1 VAVLN
6 IHSRLKGRTMES
18 KNKDPEQ
25 EGAVSEPMLQVV
37 SFELG
42 KEVFAVDILRVQE
55 IIRMMEITE
64 VPNAPEF
71 VEGVISLRGKV
82 IPVVDLRKRFHI
94 PVKENNPQE
103 RIIVVKISDKPLGV
117 IVDSVL
123 EVLRFLKDEIEPTP
137 AVFNH
142 MDSQCFAGVA
152 KAKDRLLIILDE
164 TKILSDSE
172 QRRL

>member
-1 VAVLN
+1 MTILD
-6 IHSRLKGRTMES
+6 IHSRLKGRTVELR
-18 KNKDPEQ
+18 NTEQ
-25 EGAVSEPMLQVV
+25 ESTVSDPLLQVV

-42 KEVFAVDILRVQE
+42 KEVFAIDILQVQE
-55 IIRMMEITE
+55 IIRMMEITQ

-94 PVKENNPQE
+94 PAKENNPQE
-103 RIIVVKISDKPLGV
+103 RIMVVKIEDKPVGV
-117 IVDSVL
+117 IVDAVS
-123 EVLRFLKDEIEPTP
+123 EVLRFPKDEIEPAP
-137 AVFNH
+137 AVFNNI
-142 MDSQCFAGVA
+142 DSQCFAGVA

-164 TKILSDSE
+164 TKLLSDSE